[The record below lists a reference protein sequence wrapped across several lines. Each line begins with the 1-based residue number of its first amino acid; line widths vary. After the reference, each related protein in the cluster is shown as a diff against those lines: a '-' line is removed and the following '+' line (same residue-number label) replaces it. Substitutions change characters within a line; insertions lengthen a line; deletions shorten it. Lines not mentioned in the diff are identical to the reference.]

1 MSPRPL
7 EDNRMQWD
15 GVMENITRRKQS
27 EIELL
32 DSRRQLSAL
41 SAHLQKAKEV
51 ERTRIAREV
60 HDDIGGNLTAIKID
74 LLWLSNRVDRKR
86 SDLLEKI
93 SVIEASVSRTM
104 EITSRIA
111 HDLRPP
117 LLELGLLAAIEWE
130 AAEFQKRME
139 IPCVVSCASD
149 DLAVDPDMGNAV
161 FSLFREILTNISKH
175 AGAKSV
181 EVDVE
186 TEETILRLIVRDDG
200 RGITRTDLLKQGSYG
215 LRGMLER
222 ARNLGGEIVFDG
234 NPGKGTTI
242 VVTLPLESADMA
254 ADVEPG
260 TKTINTPP
268 GPAPQTTGSK
278 HP

>member
-7 EDNRMQWD
+7 EVNRMQWD

-93 SVIEASVSRTM
+93 SVIEASVNRTM
-104 EITSRIA
+104 EITSRTTC
-111 HDLRPP
+111 DRRSWNSVCSPRSSGRP
-117 LLELGLLAAIEWE
+117 
-130 AAEFQKRME
+130 R
-139 IPCVVSCASD
+139 S
-149 DLAVDPDMGNAV
+149 
-161 FSLFREILTNISKH
+161 SKNVW
-175 AGAKSV
+175 KS
-181 EVDVE
+181 
-186 TEETILRLIVRDDG
+186 
-200 RGITRTDLLKQGSYG
+200 
-215 LRGMLER
+215 
-222 ARNLGGEIVFDG
+222 
-234 NPGKGTTI
+234 
-242 VVTLPLESADMA
+242 
-254 ADVEPG
+254 
-260 TKTINTPP
+260 
-268 GPAPQTTGSK
+268 PAW
-278 HP
+278 